1 VTEQAALP
9 YPEPDGTRTQGHS
22 GSSTSRERA
31 VREASSG
38 TASARQKEALRYAR
52 LGGTYGLTVKEL
64 RDMTGWHHGQ
74 ASSVLSVL
82 HKEGKLERLTT
93 RRDRCQVYV
102 RPAYVMGRE
111 TVPHGGKAKVT
122 YPFEEGGV
130 IVIGPGAFMDKDKTV
145 VNIDG
150 VNYYRPEF

>member
-1 VTEQAALP
+1 LHEATLP

-22 GSSTSRERA
+22 GSTTSQERA
-31 VREASSG
+31 VRERDTG
-38 TASARQKEALRYAR
+38 TVSKRQKETLRYAR
-52 LGGTYGLTVKEL
+52 LGGTFGLTVKEL

-74 ASSVLSVL
+74 ASSILSAL
-82 HKEGKLERLTT
+82 HKSGALTRLTQ

-102 RPAYVMGRE
+102 LPRYRMERE
-111 TVPHGGKAKVT
+111 EAPRREKVT

-130 IVIGPGAFMDKDKTV
+130 IVIGPGAFMDKDRTV